1 MATRLKKFREAA
13 GLSQAQLAKASGI
26 PLRTYQD
33 WEYTRRSPLLESAAK
48 VAVVLGVSLDDL
60 AGIGTPRQ
68 RKRAE
73 GK

>member
-1 MATRLKKFREAA
+1 MANRLKRFREAA

-48 VAVVLGVSLDDL
+48 VAVVLGVSLDEL
-60 AGIGTPRQ
+60 AGIQTPKQ
-68 RKRAE
+68 RKAKG